1 MVRMPN
7 TIGDNLQRLITA
19 KTDIKNAIIT
29 KGGTC
34 PSSHG
39 LEDFA
44 TDIGTIPGMVTSYPA
59 TWDDFEEWTYPDQVK
74 FFTVTNNSIIINNS
88 NLYIPSGG
96 TNPCQSAVYAYIPSL
111 FGMTGNF
118 LIDEKLYNVCNQ
130 STNPPS
136 LAVDFDLYIS
146 DNGYLFTGTRNDG
159 GVSIYIRIF
168 NYIILDMKLSG
179 YYKTEYMNATDRHV
193 SMTVNMSAL
202 QYYPGFFYASLS
214 VDNNRHS
221 GSIRNVDIRIT
232 NIQVSLNL

>member
-1 MVRMPN
+1 MPN
-7 TIGDNLQRLITA
+7 TIAQNLLRLQQA
-19 KTDIKNAIIT
+19 KSNIANAIIA

-39 LEDFA
+39 LEEYSN
-44 TDIGTIPGMVTSYPA
+44 DIGTIPGVVTSYPA
-59 TWDDFEEWTYPDQVK
+59 TWDDVERWTYPGRVK

-96 TNPCQSAVYAYIPSL
+96 DDPCQSSVYAYIPSL

-118 LIDEKLYNVCNQ
+118 LIDKNLYNVCYQ

-136 LAVDFDLYIS
+136 LTVDFDLYIS

-159 GVSIYIRIF
+159 YVSIYIRIF
-168 NYIILDMKLSG
+168 NYIILNMKLSG
-179 YYKTEYMNATDRHV
+179 YYETKYMNATDRHI
-193 SMTVNMSAL
+193 STTVNMSDL
-202 QYYPGFFYASLS
+202 QYYPDFFYASLD
-214 VDNNRHS
+214 VDNNGHY